1 MNIETKLK
9 TKILKGNISVT
20 HDPKDR
26 TDKTDQWPFLNN
38 QTAPKGGLLWLK
50 SIRLT
55 PEPGPKVMV
64 HDIQI
69 GRGSIF
75 CGPGPFQARLLNVI
89 NTGDVGWQPIPFGQI
104 ITLVLSGDEY
114 KGLCEIE
121 LVDPDG
127 HPENHLTFITPDMT
141 PGTGGSI
148 KMLFVAPSLC
158 QTINSGTLPCEI
170 EVEQNALFKHQ
181 IFENERV
188 EILTKPDSE
197 GVLILRPTLW
207 LEAGQRFV
215 LSTKRVLVYPSG
227 EPEKVILGRGGACV
241 GLLERPTR

>member
-1 MNIETKLK
+1 MNIETKLE
-9 TKILKGNISVT
+9 TRILKGNITVG
-20 HDPKDR
+20 DPKEHREDR
-26 TDKTDQWPFLNN
+26 KDQWPFLNN

-75 CGPGPFQARLLNVI
+75 CGSGPFQARLLNVI
-89 NTGDVGWQPIPFGQI
+89 NTGDVGWHPVSTGQI

-114 KGLCEIE
+114 EGLCEIE
-121 LVDPDG
+121 LVEPVSL
-127 HPENHLTFITPDMT
+127 PENYLTFITPDMT
-141 PGTGGSI
+141 AGAGGSI

-158 QTINSGTLPCEI
+158 QTINSGTFPCEI
-170 EVEQNALFKHQ
+170 EVEHSPLFKHQ
-181 IFENERV
+181 IFENEKV

-197 GVLILRPTLW
+197 GVLVLRSTLR
-207 LEAGQRFV
+207 LEPGQRFV

-227 EPEKVILGRGGACV
+227 EPEKVLLGRGGACV
-241 GLLERPTR
+241 GMLETPTQ